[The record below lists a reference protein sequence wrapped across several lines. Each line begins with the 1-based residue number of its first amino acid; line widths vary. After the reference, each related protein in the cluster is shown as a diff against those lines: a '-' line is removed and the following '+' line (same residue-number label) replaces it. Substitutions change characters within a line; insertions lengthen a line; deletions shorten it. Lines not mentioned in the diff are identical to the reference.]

1 MLISDEASI
10 RKHIKSGER
19 VSLYFIYGD
28 ESYLSSFYASSL
40 ASSVTDTSG
49 SGFNYYF
56 FNSETVSF
64 DAVYEACETLPVM
77 SDKSCVFVKDFPF
90 MKTDADTLKEY
101 SDYFPKLPETV
112 VLIFLVSEEV
122 DDSKFSK
129 WRPIIDDFNKNGIVF
144 RLSKRSDSDIAALL
158 VRSAEKRSAS
168 IDKATADY
176 FLSVVGSDMQVVLN
190 EFDKLCAYANGAITK
205 EMIDEISVK
214 SVEASVFELTD
225 AVNDGKS
232 DRAFEI
238 LTALIKEKTDPT
250 LIIGTVAFSY
260 VDIYRAKIAAAESAR
275 TSEYLKVFGSY
286 KNKSFRL
293 DKASRAAKKFTSEQ
307 IKRILD
313 AVSEADIKIKSFSM
327 DNNVVLEELIAKLLY
342 ITGGGK

>member
-19 VSLYFIYGD
+19 ASLYFIYGD

-101 SDYFPKLPETV
+101 SDYFPKLPDTV

-129 WRPIIDDFNKNGIVF
+129 WRPIIDDFNKN
-144 RLSKRSDSDIAALL
+144 
-158 VRSAEKRSAS
+158 
-168 IDKATADY
+168 
-176 FLSVVGSDMQVVLN
+176 
-190 EFDKLCAYANGAITK
+190 
-205 EMIDEISVK
+205 
-214 SVEASVFELTD
+214 
-225 AVNDGKS
+225 
-232 DRAFEI
+232 
-238 LTALIKEKTDPT
+238 
-250 LIIGTVAFSY
+250 
-260 VDIYRAKIAAAESAR
+260 
-275 TSEYLKVFGSY
+275 
-286 KNKSFRL
+286 
-293 DKASRAAKKFTSEQ
+293 
-307 IKRILD
+307 
-313 AVSEADIKIKSFSM
+313 
-327 DNNVVLEELIAKLLY
+327 
-342 ITGGGK
+342 